1 MCCRESTMALN
12 GWLEWTTT
20 HPKGTASPGDT
31 PPIPGTSGQWP
42 LLSRD
47 SLRRIRWVT
56 TIFFSPTATR
66 SAPATPT
73 SFASPMAGRMRTC
86 SPPGRARVRWR
97 GHCPKSRLRISP
109 HPAWLREMHSS
120 TTAKTSFSRRH
131 KPNSVAA
138 TPFATAWSFLQQR
151 VTQQRGANDV
161 GAFKFLPSPGY
172 SAFAN
177 FLDDFSGPSGSATRV
192 FGAPVFHP
200 DQLHQTYFFQDNWKV
215 TPTLAVTLGLRYE
228 NFGQFANTLRYP
240 AFPGFDPSQFLV
252 RHE

>member
-20 HPKGTASPGDT
+20 HPKNTASPGDT
-31 PPIPGTSGQWP
+31 PTIPGTSGQWP

-47 SLRRIRWVT
+47 LLRRIRGVT
-56 TIFFSPTATR
+56 TIFFSPIATR
-66 SAPATPT
+66 SAPPTPT
-73 SFASPMAGRMRTC
+73 SRFSYGRPDANLFAIWPGSSPLARTLPQIQIANVSALGLAAGDAQFHHGENFLFQETQTKL
-86 SPPGRARVRWR
+86 SGR
-97 GHCPKSRLRISP
+97 HNLRYGV
-109 HPAWLREMHSS
+109 E
-120 TTAKTSFSRRH
+120 
-131 KPNSVAA
+131 
-138 TPFATAWSFLQQR
+138 FLQQR

-161 GAFKFLPSPGY
+161 GAFSFMASPGY

-215 TPTLAVTLGLRYE
+215 TPTLAVTLGIRYE
-228 NFGQFANTLRYP
+228 NFGQFAN
-240 AFPGFDPSQFLV
+240 
-252 RHE
+252 